1 MSLDCVAEIFIGDDD
16 PLLRRALKRLLT
28 TNGFPAR
35 VFCSAREFLDQGAPM
50 PAAGCLLLDVKMP
63 GLSGLDLQAE
73 LKQRGLRLP
82 IVFITGHGTVP
93 MSVHA
98 MKEGAV
104 DFLQK
109 PFDGQTLIAAIRK
122 AVARS
127 RKEIAEQNECLDLE
141 QRFSS
146 LSRRERDVFR
156 LVVKGLLNKQ
166 IAYELGI
173 VEQTVKL
180 HRARLMDKMQA
191 DSLAELVR
199 MAETLRLPP
208 CSSSI
213 LSPLE

>member
-1 MSLDCVAEIFIGDDD
+1 MSLDCVAEVFIVDDD
-16 PLLRRALKRLLT
+16 PLFRSALKRLLT
-28 TNGFPAR
+28 TSGFPAR
-35 VFCSAREFLDQGAPM
+35 VFCSAREFLDLGAPM
-50 PAAGCLLLDVKMP
+50 PAVGCLLLDVKMP
-63 GLSGLDLQAE
+63 GLSGMELQAE

-93 MSVHA
+93 MGVRA

-109 PFDGQTLIAAIRK
+109 PFDAQTLIATIRK

-127 RKEIAEQNECLDLE
+127 RQEVAEQNECLDLE
-141 QRFSS
+141 QRFNS

-173 VEQTVKL
+173 VEQTVKV

-191 DSLAELVR
+191 DSFAELVR
-199 MAETLRLPP
+199 MAEMLRLPP
-208 CSSSI
+208 CSSSV